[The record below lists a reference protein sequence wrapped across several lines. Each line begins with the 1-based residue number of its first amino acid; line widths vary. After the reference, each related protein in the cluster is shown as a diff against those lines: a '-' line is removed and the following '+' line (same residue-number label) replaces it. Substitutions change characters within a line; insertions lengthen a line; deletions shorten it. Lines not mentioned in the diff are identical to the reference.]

1 MEFVAKIVG
10 PDNGDPS
17 ALQLAMRVIVLF
29 IFGIAAIRI
38 AGRRTF
44 SQYSP
49 LDIIVAIV
57 IGSNV
62 SRVMTGKASFVA
74 GCEATLLLA
83 LLHRVVAMAAL
94 RWPAL
99 AALVKGHAV
108 ELVRDGVVD
117 EDRLRAC
124 EVSRSDLAEA
134 LRIGNAAGPAEV
146 ALAVLES
153 GGRISVVK
161 KPSRD

>member
-17 ALQLAMRVIVLF
+17 ALQLATRVIVLF
-29 IFGIAAIRI
+29 VFGIAAIRI
-38 AGRRTF
+38 AGQRTF

-62 SRVMTGKASFVA
+62 SRVMTGRASFLS
-74 GCEATLLLA
+74 GCAATLLLA

-108 ELVRDGVVD
+108 ELVRDGVID
-117 EDRLRAC
+117 KDPMQAC
-124 EVSRSDLAEA
+124 GVIPSCGDPDPWVRITAAWYRPLGPGRSFAH
-134 LRIGNAAGPAEV
+134 R
-146 ALAVLES
+146 
-153 GGRISVVK
+153 
-161 KPSRD
+161 